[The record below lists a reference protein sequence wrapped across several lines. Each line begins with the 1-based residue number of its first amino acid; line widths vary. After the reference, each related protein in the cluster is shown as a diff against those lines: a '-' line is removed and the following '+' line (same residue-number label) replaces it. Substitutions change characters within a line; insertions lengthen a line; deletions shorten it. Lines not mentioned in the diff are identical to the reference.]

1 MFEMNSLGIGDV
13 KVTTSEKGGFSSD
26 QIADLATDKIVYVA
40 DDAPPA
46 IKEQARLFA
55 DRVRNL
61 LRGYVD
67 LAKREERATIIQ
79 VIEETGNKE
88 LANIIR
94 RL

>member
-1 MFEMNSLGIGDV
+1 MFQINAAEVGTV
-13 KVTTSEKGGFSSD
+13 KVTTSQNRGFSSD
-26 QIADLATDKIVYVA
+26 QIADMATDKIVYVA
-40 DDAPPA
+40 DNAPPA
-46 IKEQARLFA
+46 IQEQARVFA

-79 VIEETGNKE
+79 VIEQTGNKE

>member
-1 MFEMNSLGIGDV
+1 MAHV
-13 KVTTSEKGGFSSD
+13 V
-26 QIADLATDKIVYVA
+26 
-40 DDAPPA
+40 
-46 IKEQARLFA
+46 A

-79 VIEETGNKE
+79 VIEQTGNKE

>member
-1 MFEMNSLGIGDV
+1 MFQVNVADIGSV
-13 KVTTSEKGGFSSD
+13 KVNTSESGGFSSD
-26 QIADLATDKIVYVA
+26 QIADMATDKIVYVA
-40 DDAPPA
+40 DNAPPA
-46 IKEQARLFA
+46 IQEQARVFS

-79 VIEETGNKE
+79 VIEQTGTKA

>member
-1 MFEMNSLGIGDV
+1 M
-13 KVTTSEKGGFSSD
+13 
-26 QIADLATDKIVYVA
+26 YVA
-40 DDAPPA
+40 DNAPHA
-46 IKEQARLFA
+46 IQEQARLFA

-67 LAKREERATIIQ
+67 LAKKEERATIIQ
-79 VIEETGNKE
+79 VIEQTGNKE

>member
-1 MFEMNSLGIGDV
+1 MFQLNVAEIGSV
-13 KVTTSEKGGFSSD
+13 KVNTSQNGGFSSD
-26 QIADLATDKIVYVA
+26 QIADMATEKIGYVA
-40 DDAPPA
+40 DTAPAA
-46 IKEQARLFA
+46 IHEQARVFA

-79 VIEETGNKE
+79 VIEQTGNKE